1 MTRTKKKTLAV
12 LMALSVVI
20 PGSIAPT
27 SEAAAKKVKLSKT
40 KVSIQVGK
48 TKKITIKNAKKG
60 AKVTWKTS
68 NKKVVKIVKSK
79 KKGKKAYA
87 VIKGAKKGT
96 ATLRAIYKVGKKK
109 KTMKCKVK
117 VTKNT
122 ANKIATKQPT
132 APTKKP
138 VSPSGQP
145 TAVPTQS
152 VVSATP
158 AVESKSNY
166 SFFDDYTLGY
176 DKDNKKIV
184 AYKDGKQMSLEEA
197 GAKVYNNYGDNIFAS
212 QIADNK
218 WNADNIKL
226 TAPLQYTTEDGKVH
240 DINSML
246 TNYDFIADP
255 TALDN
260 SDNDGKLY
268 VYGTNEGFDYA
279 DGKLAANSY
288 SNNSLS
294 ILSTSDMVNW
304 TDHGSPLAIESFDW
318 ADDRAWAS
326 QCIERNG
333 KFYWYVCLHS
343 KLTNTMAIGV
353 AVGDSPT
360 GPFKDAIGR
369 PLYEGSWDF
378 IDPTVFVDDDGQ
390 AYLYWGNPNVYYAK
404 LNADMV
410 SLDGEVSKVEQTI
423 ESFGSPGPD
432 KREKGK
438 KYKDIYTEG
447 PWLHKRGGT
456 YYLSYAAGGVPE
468 HIAYSMSDTPTGPW
482 KYMGEIMPLQDTG
495 SFTNH
500 CGVTDYKG
508 NSYFFY
514 HTGKLPGGG
523 GFGRSVA
530 VEQFSYNPDG
540 TFPIINATTEGVS
553 PVGTLTPYQRVE
565 AETIAFSEG
574 VKSEW
579 KE

>member
-1 MTRTKKKTLAV
+1 MPIFWMQEWRVYSTK
-12 LMALSVVI
+12 
-20 PGSIAPT
+20 
-27 SEAAAKKVKLSKT
+27 
-40 KVSIQVGK
+40 
-48 TKKITIKNAKKG
+48 
-60 AKVTWKTS
+60 
-68 NKKVVKIVKSK
+68 
-79 KKGKKAYA
+79 
-87 VIKGAKKGT
+87 
-96 ATLRAIYKVGKKK
+96 
-109 KTMKCKVK
+109 
-117 VTKNT
+117 
-122 ANKIATKQPT
+122 
-132 APTKKP
+132 
-138 VSPSGQP
+138 
-145 TAVPTQS
+145 
-152 VVSATP
+152 
-158 AVESKSNY
+158 
-166 SFFDDYTLGY
+166 
-176 DKDNKKIV
+176 
-184 AYKDGKQMSLEEA
+184 
-197 GAKVYNNYGDNIFAS
+197 
-212 QIADNK
+212 
-218 WNADNIKL
+218 
-226 TAPLQYTTEDGKVH
+226 
-240 DINSML
+240 
-246 TNYDFIADP
+246 
-255 TALDN
+255 
-260 SDNDGKLY
+260 
-268 VYGTNEGFDYA
+268 
-279 DGKLAANSY
+279 
-288 SNNSLS
+288 
-294 ILSTSDMVNW
+294 DMVNW

-579 KE
+579 NAKTGVYVSGIHDGDYIKVREVDLKICRPSVFVCLLPVPFVAGG